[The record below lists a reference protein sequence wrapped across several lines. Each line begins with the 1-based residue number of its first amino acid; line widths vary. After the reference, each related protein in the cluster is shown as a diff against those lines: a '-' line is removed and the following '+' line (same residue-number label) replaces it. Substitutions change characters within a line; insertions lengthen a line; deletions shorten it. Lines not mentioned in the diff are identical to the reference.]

1 MKPWSDKNRFHQSP
15 PSKPTIFPQA
25 SNYRNLQ
32 MFLIDVTLA
41 VHQEQ
46 KRRQAGSH
54 IVDDLETRLSSQAE
68 QDETRYTNY
77 MQSIQF
83 DVI

>member
-1 MKPWSDKNRFHQSP
+1 
-15 PSKPTIFPQA
+15 
-25 SNYRNLQ
+25 

-46 KRRQAGSH
+46 KRRQAGFP
-54 IVDDLETRLSSQAE
+54 IVDDLETRLSFQAE